1 MAQNT
6 NIKVWKEYKYVII
19 YKKYERFVC
28 PFRKKE
34 YFCSNSKTLQKA
46 YESINKLRLVPEI
59 YREHGY
65 KESRTKEFSHE

>member
-1 MAQNT
+1 MTQNT

-34 YFCSNSKTLQKA
+34 
-46 YESINKLRLVPEI
+46 
-59 YREHGY
+59 
-65 KESRTKEFSHE
+65 